1 MIHTKRA
8 IITGITGQDGAYLAQ
23 LLLGVGYRVYGLCR
37 RHSVEGAVRLARLGI
52 AEHRNL
58 ALVDG
63 DVTDLGSLM
72 RVFEDV
78 KPDEVYNLAAQ
89 SFVGASWQQPLY
101 TSLATGLGALNV
113 FEAVRAKCP
122 GARVYQ
128 ASSSEMFGNS
138 LSLIQDEQTPFYP
151 QSPYAVAK
159 VFAHHTAVNYR
170 HSFGMPISCGI
181 LFNHESPLRGL
192 EFVTRKITH
201 TVAKI
206 HCGQATEL
214 VLGNLDAERDWGHA
228 RDYVVAMHAMLQH
241 PPDDY
246 VVATGRRTSVWKFCK
261 LAFSFIG
268 EDAVDYIRS
277 DPAFVRPADVYH
289 LCGDA
294 SKAYQGLSWSPT
306 TTLEQLVEEMVRADI
321 DLVRGK

>member
-1 MIHTKRA
+1 MKKA
-8 IITGITGQDGAYLAQ
+8 LITGITGQDGAYLAQ
-23 LLLGVGYRVYGLCR
+23 LLLGLDYQVYGLCR
-37 RHSVEGAVRLARLGI
+37 QRSSEDLVRLTRLGI
-52 AEHRNL
+52 AEHNSL
-58 ALVDG
+58 TLVRG

-72 RVFEDV
+72 RVFDDTR
-78 KPDEVYNLAAQ
+78 PDEVYNLAAQ
-89 SFVGASWQQPLY
+89 SFVGVSWQQPLY

-122 GARVYQ
+122 EACVYQ

-138 LSLIQDEQTPFYP
+138 LNLIQDEQTLFYP

-159 VFAHHTAVNYR
+159 VFAHHMAVNYR

-214 VLGNLDAERDWGHA
+214 VLGTLDAERDWGHA

-241 PPDDY
+241 QPDDY
-246 VVATGRRTSVWKFCK
+246 VIATGRTTSVRKFCE
-261 LAFSFIG
+261 LAFACIG
-268 EDAVDYIRS
+268 QDSANYVRS

-289 LCGDA
+289 LCGNA
-294 SKAYQGLSWSPT
+294 SKARQALNWQPL
-306 TTLEQLVEEMVRADI
+306 TTLEQLVEEMVKADI